1 MAMFAAREAN
11 MTNMKMMVRFSAC
24 VGAFVWCAGVANAA
38 APPDTATVLG
48 KLHQSNQKE
57 IAAGKLAQK
66 SGTSR
71 QVKDYGKML
80 EKDHTAADKKV
91 TALAKEEKSE
101 LVSATSGGGASD
113 MNGMHGMSAM
123 AADPMFDAK
132 FAQEMVDDHKR
143 DIAEVTEARD
153 ATVDP
158 KLKKLLTE
166 LLPTLQ
172 KHEETAQKIVDTET
186 KK

>member
-1 MAMFAAREAN
+1 
-11 MTNMKMMVRFSAC
+11 MTMKALATGRGRMVVGFSA
-24 VGAFVWCAGVANAA
+24 GFGILLWCAATANAA
-38 APPDTATVLG
+38 DPPDTATVLG
-48 KLHQSNQKE
+48 KVHQSNQKE

-80 EKDHTAADKKV
+80 EKDHSAADKKV
-91 TALAKEEKSE
+91 TAMAKQEKIDLA
-101 LVSATSGGGASD
+101 SAMPGGGSDDMSNMAS
-113 MNGMHGMSAM
+113 
-123 AADPMFDAK
+123 DPMFDTK
-132 FAQEMVDDHKR
+132 FARAMVDDHKK
-143 DIAEVTEARD
+143 DIAEVTQARD
-153 ATVDP
+153 ATADP

-172 KHEETAQKIVDTET
+172 KHEETAQKIVDSEP

>member
-1 MAMFAAREAN
+1 
-11 MTNMKMMVRFSAC
+11 MKMKAVDTGCVQTMVRLSAC
-24 VGAFVWCAGVANAA
+24 AGFLLWSAGAAQAA
-38 APPDTATVLG
+38 DPPDTATLLG
-48 KLHQSNQKE
+48 KVHQANQEE

-91 TALAKEEKSE
+91 TALAKQEKIQLAAPASGTRDMSSMASE
-101 LVSATSGGGASD
+101 
-113 MNGMHGMSAM
+113 
-123 AADPMFDAK
+123 PMFDTK
-132 FAQEMVDDHKR
+132 FAQEMVEDHKKN
-143 DIAEVTEARD
+143 IAEVTEARD
-153 ATVDP
+153 ATTDA

-166 LLPTLQ
+166 LVPTLQ
-172 KHEETAQKIVDTET
+172 KHEEAAQKIVDTEG